1 MQKKIWGLA
10 GLVSLCLLTT
20 NVEAVKLAEVNAA
33 VTGKDN
39 LETVTLYGDKL
50 SSGSDYYHNLLLMVT
65 DKEGKLKTAFTPSIR
80 GGYFPFLK
88 TVSRAGT
95 QTEILLAV
103 AQGEADRDVAYRLV
117 DFSNPDKV
125 KETFSGI
132 DNFGITTTTQYLEGR
147 RFRVSCDLSGAAK
160 VFEAAVGESD
170 QLHVFDA
177 AGKVQKAYLRPQV
190 TKIVALTPVQEKLLS
205 TQNILDADGTTLL
218 GQLYITWDW
227 DKEKQVWVP
236 GSVHWDTTD
245 TDEDVKLEKAR
256 VNSSAAAGNWQLYNR
271 TYVHQGVEISYPEVA
286 VAGKPDV
293 QNKIN
298 AVIQDWLK
306 TDTKNSQQAYR
317 LEFTGPRLLSM
328 LAFRQTGEDQV
339 TEKIFNFN
347 METGA
352 TIPFQDM
359 FNYKDQDFKA
369 LLNLLGVP
377 QNSVQGLPRDW
388 YYNGGTFVFILPEA
402 DIGRKKEYR
411 GEKVVPV
418 EKNMLPG
425 SGSEIK
431 KTGKKVAVAGESRE
445 KLKKQ
450 PVPKA
455 VFNAD
460 GSFTKGQP
468 QEVGIGAGYLV
479 KFVIDK
485 KLPSSN
491 R

>member
-1 MQKKIWGLA
+1 MQKIIWGLA

-88 TVSRAGT
+88 TVNRAGA

-117 DFSNPDKV
+117 DFSNPGKV

-132 DNFGITTTTQYLEGR
+132 DNFGITTTTQYLDGR
-147 RFRVSCDLSGAAK
+147 RFRVSCDIHGNAK
-160 VFEAAVGESD
+160 VLESGMGESD

-190 TKIVALTPVQEKLLS
+190 TKIVALTPVQEQLLS

-227 DKEKQVWVP
+227 DKEKQVWAP

-298 AVIQDWLK
+298 AALQDWLK
-306 TDTKNSQQAYR
+306 ADTKNSQQAYR

-328 LAFRQTGEDQV
+328 LAFRQDGEDQV

-352 TIPFQDM
+352 MVSFQDM
-359 FNYKDQDFKA
+359 FIYKDNDFKA

-377 QNSVQGLPRDW
+377 QNSVKGLPRDW

-402 DIGRKKEYR
+402 NIGKSKEYNS
-411 GEKVVPV
+411 EKKVVPA
-418 EKNMLPG
+418 EKAVLPANG
-425 SGSEIK
+425 TDAKKPVKKMDIK
-431 KTGKKVAVAGESRE
+431 DDRRN
-445 KLKKQ
+445 LKKQ
-450 PVPKA
+450 PLPKA

-468 QEVGIGAGYLV
+468 QEIGIGAGYLV
-479 KFVIDK
+479 KFVVDK

-491 R
+491 K